1 MLRRG
6 LLGLLAT
13 LLGGAITGALGL
25 LGALFAKATSRWPA
39 RHATKWA
46 ALCRQ
51 DALVDGAP
59 LETSFSFDRV
69 EGWYRERVKRLVYV
83 AKDGAGAPVVFSRTC
98 THLGCPVRW
107 KPKSG
112 TFVCPCH
119 NGVFDPQ
126 GNVVSGPP
134 KAPLKRLNARIAGE
148 MIEVEEA

>member
-1 MLRRG
+1 MFRRG
-6 LLGLLAT
+6 LLSLLAT
-13 LLGGAITGALGL
+13 VLGGAVAAGLGL
-25 LGALFAKATSRWPA
+25 LGALFAKATARWPA
-39 RHATKWA
+39 RSATRWA
-46 ALCRQ
+46 ALCRL
-51 DALVDGAP
+51 DALVDGTP

-83 AKDGAGAPVVFSRTC
+83 AKDGTGAPVVFSRTC

-107 KPKSG
+107 RPAAAA
-112 TFVCPCH
+112 FVCPCH

-134 KAPLKRLNARIAGE
+134 KSPLRRLNARIAGE